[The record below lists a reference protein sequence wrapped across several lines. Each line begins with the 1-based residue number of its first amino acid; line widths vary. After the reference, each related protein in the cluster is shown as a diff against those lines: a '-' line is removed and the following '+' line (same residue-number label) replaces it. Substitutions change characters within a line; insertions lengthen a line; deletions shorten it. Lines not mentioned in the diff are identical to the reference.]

1 MSTKSRIE
9 KLEQLTDN
17 KSNKLP
23 LRDTIITSED
33 QYEEDI
39 AAYVAPPGFNP
50 EPFVII
56 LTAPKDLPYGDF
68 DQMDDDV

>member
-17 KSNKLP
+17 SNKLP

-33 QYEEDI
+33 CYEEDK
-39 AAYVAPPGFNP
+39 ARYVAPPGFNH

-56 LTAPKDLPYGDF
+56 LSAPKDLPYGDF
-68 DQMDDDV
+68 DQMDDDG